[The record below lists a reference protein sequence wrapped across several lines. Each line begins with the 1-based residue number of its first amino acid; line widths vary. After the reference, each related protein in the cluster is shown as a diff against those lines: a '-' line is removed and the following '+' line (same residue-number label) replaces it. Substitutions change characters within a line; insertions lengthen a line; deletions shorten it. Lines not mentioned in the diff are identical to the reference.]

1 MKKRLKQTKAA
12 RKARAYYRKNRDKIL
27 RKQRKNRKVK
37 KRGGSISSSFEQIYQ
52 QSKSRPRP
60 PQRQARQFTASE
72 ITKYKAK
79 ARQSIA
85 QYHRNWS
92 Q

>member
-1 MKKRLKQTKAA
+1 MKKRLKQTKSA
-12 RKARAYYRKNRDKIL
+12 RNARAYYRKNRDKIL

-37 KRGGSISSSFEQIYQ
+37 KRGGSFSSSFEQIYQ
-52 QSKSRPRP
+52 RYKSRPQAP
-60 PQRQARQFTASE
+60 PKQANFTAE
-72 ITKYKAK
+72 QITKYRAQ